1 MKEGLF
7 QSYLSQT
14 QALKLDHNLLNL
26 KYTKFQLIYAV
37 TVRRNLY
44 YFKDLHNLV
53 SKVITNILIVLLKQ
67 LSVAQK
73 KSWLLMK
80 VINILFKKI
89 QF

>member
-37 TVRRNLY
+37 TVQRNLY